1 MKISFNPK
9 KVIGEFAKYSAA
21 SNIVIELGG
30 TLIGNIL
37 VAVFIG
43 IWLGNMYGSKTIFVI
58 VFLFI
63 GLASGFY
70 QVWKISMKELE
81 KIENE
86 KRFKQHTEDSNTGND
101 SNSNN
106 NAHNNP

>member
-1 MKISFNPK
+1 MKINFNPK
-9 KVIGEFAKYSAA
+9 KVISEFAKYSAA
-21 SNIVIELGG
+21 SNMVIELGA

-37 VAVFIG
+37 VGVFIG
-43 IWLGNMYGSKTIFVI
+43 IWLGNVYGNKTVFII
-58 VFLFI
+58 TFLFI

-86 KRFKQHTEDSNTGND
+86 KRSKQYTEDSNIGNNSD
-101 SNSNN
+101 SDNDDSGNS
-106 NAHNNP
+106 